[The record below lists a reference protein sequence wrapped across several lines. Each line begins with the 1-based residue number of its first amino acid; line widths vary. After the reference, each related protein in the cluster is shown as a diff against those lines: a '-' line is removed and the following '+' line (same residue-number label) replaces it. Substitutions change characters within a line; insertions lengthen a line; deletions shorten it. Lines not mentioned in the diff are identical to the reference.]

1 MTGTDHISTPPIT
14 VRLRH
19 VTRYRFEQLAVLA
32 PHEIRLRPAPHRHTP
47 VLNFAMRIAPADAK
61 VRWHHDSH
69 DNWFAR
75 VVFPSLADLL
85 EIEVEMDVLLERVN
99 PFDFYVEPWA
109 LEYPFEYEASIAR
122 ELASYR
128 ALDPTSARLT
138 AFVEELRGDLHGR
151 PTVDALMAANRIAF
165 ERIRYLTRDE
175 QGVLEPDET
184 LSRGCGSCRD
194 SAWLLVRALRHLGF
208 AARFTSGYL
217 VQLKRDDGRPSQ
229 DTLALHAWC
238 EAYVPGG
245 GWLGLDATSGL
256 VTAEGHIPLASV
268 VLPANA
274 APVSG
279 AFTGPKP
286 SLSFEMSV
294 ERG

>member
-1 MTGTDHISTPPIT
+1 M
-14 VRLRH
+14 VLRLRH
-19 VTRYRFEQLAVLA
+19 LTRYRFEHPAVLA
-32 PHEIRLRPAPHRHTP
+32 PHEIRLRPAPHGHTP
-47 VLNFAMRIAPADAK
+47 VLQFAMRVEPGDAE

-85 EIEVEMDVLLERVN
+85 EIRVELDVSLERVN

-109 LEYPFEYEASIAR
+109 MHYPFEYTAPVAR
-122 ELASYR
+122 ELASYL
-128 ALDPTSARLT
+128 ALDPASERLA
-138 AFVEELRGDLHGR
+138 AFVEELRASLEGR
-151 PTVDALMAANRIAF
+151 PTVDALMAANRAVF
-165 ERIRYLTRDE
+165 DRVKYLTRDE
-175 QGVLEPDET
+175 QGVLEPEET
-184 LSRGCGSCRD
+184 LLRGCGSCRD

-217 VQLKRDDGRPSQ
+217 VQLEREDGRPRE

-268 VLPANA
+268 VLPGNA
-274 APVSG
+274 APVTG
-279 AFTGPKP
+279 AFTGPSP
-286 SLSFEMSV
+286 ALSFDMSV
-294 ERG
+294 ERL